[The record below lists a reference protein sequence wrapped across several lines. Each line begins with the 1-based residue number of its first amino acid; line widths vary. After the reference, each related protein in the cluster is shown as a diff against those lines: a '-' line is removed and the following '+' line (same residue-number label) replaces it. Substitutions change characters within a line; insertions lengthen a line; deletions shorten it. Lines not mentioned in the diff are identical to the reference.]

1 MKKLMIVAAAAA
13 MSFVAKSDLK
23 WENCPECAIGSR
35 EAVGCDYE
43 VFKVIGSGKAVVLS
57 KKGDYKEIGSLK
69 IKKGALALEGS
80 DECGTGECC
89 YDNGYLFAQ
98 IKAGS
103 DKFDVAIPV
112 DVKVWS
118 AFGKKYDDVKGSNW
132 MTLSKK
138 KKNIKLDSVIYVSA
152 AEVVAEGDADT
163 EAGDLAEFT
172 LDASAFGKVEF
183 KINRAETKKSETCC
197 GKVETADGCGYSL
210 VFKTYKGWF
219 VGTYTCVGE
228 DACFTCSCGLDAF
241 GGTWK
246 AKYDKKASGTKDLGS
261 AMSLAEVSFKDEL

>member
-13 MSFVAKSDLK
+13 MSFVAKSDMK
-23 WENCPECAIGSR
+23 WENCPECAVGSR

-43 VFKVIGSGKAVVLS
+43 VFKVTGSGKAVVLS
-57 KKGDYKEIGSLK
+57 KKGDYKEVGTLK

-80 DECGTGECC
+80 DECATGECC

-98 IKAGS
+98 IKAGH

-118 AFGKKYDDVKGSNW
+118 AFGKNYDDVKGSNW
-132 MTLSKK
+132 MNLSKK
-138 KKNIKLDSVIYVSA
+138 KKSVKLDSAIYLSGSEVI
-152 AEVVAEGDADT
+152 AEGDVDS
-163 EAGDLAEFT
+163 ELGDLVDFT
-172 LDASAFGKVEF
+172 IDASAFGKVEF
-183 KINRAETKKSETCC
+183 KISKAETKKSETCC
-197 GKVETADGCGYSL
+197 GKVEATSSCGYGL
-210 VFKTYKGWF
+210 EFKTYKGWF

-228 DACFTCSCGLDAF
+228 DACFTCTCGLDAF

-246 AKYDKKASGTKDLGS
+246 AKYDKKASGSKNLGS
-261 AMSLAEVSFKDEL
+261 AIALAGVKIDEEI